1 MANSTLFAIGIGGT
15 GAKCLESLMHLHAIG
30 GLEATKL
37 RGFLVDADRANGNGQ
52 RTQASLNIYQ
62 RTYNCFR
69 GGSSRWMQGEVG
81 IYPTW
86 SPMGDVMDRQ
96 NLRSIFSYNALKTR
110 SPELAGLMEA
120 LFTQQEM
127 DADLEVGFR
136 GRPAI
141 GSAVMSRVSL
151 DDHQTA
157 GSWNQLLSELKGDSN
172 NGVACQV
179 IIFASVFGGT
189 GAAGAPTICRMLKN
203 HMDNLGIRQ
212 VPLGAVLMLPFFSF
226 RNPQISDQEEIFA
239 RSENFLMNTEGAL
252 NYYARYSEDLF
263 DTAYLLGNPSYTQ
276 YEFSLGNQNQRNQ
289 ANILELYAAMAACR
303 FSRLK
308 GQDGRACIIGRQDP
322 RQFSWEDLPETQ
334 ETKSLL
340 ANAAR
345 FAHVWKYNISPELDQ
360 ARSMGYQ
367 RFIKGAP
374 WFTQYY
380 GYERQGLMKLVGNST
395 KPRLADPQ
403 EQSCKEQLDE
413 WVSLFINWLSQV
425 MAHGENRIQLLRIGQ
440 DVPLSQLMVNSNLD
454 EIQLRLD
461 DYHHLRNQLEEV
473 KNQEDGTR
481 GLAHMLYT
489 LTAQS

>member
-15 GAKCLESLMHLHAIG
+15 GAKCIESLMHLHAIG
-30 GLEATKL
+30 SLGNTKL
-37 RGFLVDADRANGNGQ
+37 RVFLVDADRANGNGQ

-62 RTYNCFR
+62 NTHNLFR
-69 GGSSRWMQGEVG
+69 GGSSRWMQGDVG
-81 IYPTW
+81 LYPTW
-86 SPMGDVMDRQ
+86 SPLGDVMNRQ
-96 NLRSIFSYNALKTR
+96 NLGSIFSYNALKTR
-110 SPELAGLMEA
+110 SPGLAGLMES
-120 LFTQQEM
+120 LFSRQEM

-151 DDHQTA
+151 DDPETG
-157 GSWNQLLSELKGDSN
+157 GSWKQLLSELKGDSN

-179 IIFASVFGGT
+179 VVFASVFGGT

-203 HMDNLGIRQ
+203 QMENLSISH

-226 RNPQISDQEEIFA
+226 KNPQINDQEEIFA

-263 DTAYLLGNPSYTQ
+263 DTAYLLGNPSYEQ
-276 YEFSLGNQNQRNQ
+276 YEFSLGNQNQRNE
-289 ANILELYAAMAACR
+289 ANILELYAAIAACR

-322 RQFSWEDLPETQ
+322 RQFSWGDLPNTQ

-345 FAHVWKYNISPELDQ
+345 FAHAWKYNFSPELDQ
-360 ARSMGYQ
+360 ARKIGYQ

-374 WFTQYY
+374 WFARYY
-380 GYERQGLMKLVGNST
+380 GYERQGLMQLFGGSS
-395 KPRLADPQ
+395 KPRLADTQ
-403 EQSCKEQLDE
+403 EQACKEQLDE
-413 WVSLFINWLSQV
+413 WANLFTNWLSQI
-425 MAHGENRIQLLRIGQ
+425 MIHGENKLQLLRVGQ
-440 DVPLSQLMVNSNLD
+440 NTSLSQVIVNSNLD
-454 EIQLRLD
+454 EAQLRLD
-461 DYHHLRNQLEEV
+461 DYHHLRNRLEEA
-473 KNQEDGTR
+473 KNPEEGTQ
-481 GLAHMLYT
+481 GLAHTLYT